1 MEADGNISLFLPDG
15 TVILALPENRER
27 AASLWLK
34 VDSEVDLKM
43 DRELIEDA
51 MKIEKT
57 TTATVTEINQADLRN
72 SAETTTKVETM
83 TNNTVTV
90 TYEPETMTNDPEI
103 AIDEL
108 RRERELNAQLRRA
121 LQ

>member
-15 TVILALPENRER
+15 TVVLALPENRER
-27 AASLWLK
+27 TASLWLK

-51 MKIEKT
+51 MKIKKT
-57 TTATVTEINQADLRN
+57 TTAIVTEINQADLRN
-72 SAETTTKVETM
+72 SAETTTNVETM